1 MGTTAPPH
9 ELFEDG
15 PRAGAVY
22 KAGFAALT
30 APVYKADFAALTAPG
45 VMAGAVG
52 GPVARALPPRPHSP
66 RLGGGC
72 VGNAV
77 SQIHVISIQV
87 RQGVASRSPQDWA

>member
-45 VMAGAVG
+45 VMAGAAS
-52 GPVARALPPRPHSP
+52 GPVARALPPRAPP
-66 RLGGGC
+66 PTWE
-72 VGNAV
+72 V
-77 SQIHVISIQV
+77 V
-87 RQGVASRSPQDWA
+87 RRQFLKSL